1 MIDIKIIR
9 SESEKV
15 KEMLKRRGVDF
26 DLDKFLLLDEEKRKL
41 QSQSE
46 EIAAAKNQA
55 NQKISQG
62 DKSVLEEMKKID
74 AQHDDLM
81 EQLKKI
87 EDEWKQQIY
96 LIPNLISDE
105 ITTED
110 VVVKETAKT
119 EFSFTPKH
127 YLDLVGD
134 LIDMKRGAKISGTRF
149 GLLFGDLVRLQYAL
163 LDLVFELT
171 PDFIPVSP
179 TTMLRPEMMQGM
191 GYVERG
197 GDEIYYLEKDNL
209 YLTGTPEQ
217 ILGTMHSGEVMNNL
231 PRRYV
236 AFSSCYRREAG
247 SHGKDTKGIL
257 RVHQFEK
264 AELFSYVNPED
275 SVKELDY
282 LLSVE
287 EKIMNSLKI
296 PYRVLR
302 IRASDLGDPV
312 YMKYDIE
319 AWMPGQNEYRETHSA
334 SNCTDFQSRRLGIK
348 NEKKE
353 YVHMINATG
362 LAMGRILISIIENY
376 QQADNTILIPEV
388 LQAKMKKKY
397 IDLL

>member
-9 SESEKV
+9 SAPEKV
-15 KEMLKRRGVDF
+15 KEMLARRKVDF
-26 DLDKFLLLDEEKRKL
+26 DLDAFLLLDTQKREL

-46 EIAAAKNQA
+46 QIAAAKNQA

-74 AQHDDLM
+74 TEYDNLIQ
-81 EQLKKI
+81 ELKKI
-87 EDEWKQQIY
+87 EEEWNKKIC
-96 LIPNLISDE
+96 LIPNLISEE
-105 ITTED
+105 ITAED
-110 VVVKETAKT
+110 VVVKKT
-119 EFSFTPKH
+119 ETTKFNFQPKH

-163 LDLVFELT
+163 LDLVFDLT

-217 ILGTMHSGEVMNNL
+217 ILGSMHSGEVMDNL

-275 SVKELDY
+275 
-282 LLSVE
+282 
-287 EKIMNSLKI
+287 
-296 PYRVLR
+296 
-302 IRASDLGDPV
+302 
-312 YMKYDIE
+312 
-319 AWMPGQNEYRETHSA
+319 
-334 SNCTDFQSRRLGIK
+334 
-348 NEKKE
+348 
-353 YVHMINATG
+353 
-362 LAMGRILISIIENY
+362 
-376 QQADNTILIPEV
+376 
-388 LQAKMKKKY
+388 
-397 IDLL
+397 